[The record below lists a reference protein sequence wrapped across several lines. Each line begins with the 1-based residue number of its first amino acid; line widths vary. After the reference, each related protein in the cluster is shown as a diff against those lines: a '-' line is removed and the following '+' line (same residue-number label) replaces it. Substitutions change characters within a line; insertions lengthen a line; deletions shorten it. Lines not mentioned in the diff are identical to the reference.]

1 MKPFFLIFYM
11 GGKEILHNLMNL
23 KKNIIKVIEF
33 IAFIEVIKFVE
44 FCSSSP
50 FPSPP
55 PSPRSIIIRIN
66 FSSFCQRRPDLM
78 NLRLFLDGDGDGG
91 ERARATQCNEPN
103 GFIEF
108 NEFIESN
115 EWIQWMNSM
124 NESNEWIQ
132 WMSSMTSMN
141 LMSFIFPW
149 GKGNATQFN
158 EFLE

>member
-1 MKPFFLIFYM
+1 MVGKGGGPHNLTNVTNLTNLNEAIFFD
-11 GGKEILHNLMNL
+11 ILHGGEGNSTQFNEL

-44 FCSSSP
+44 FCSPSP

-115 EWIQWMNSM
+115 E
-124 NESNEWIQ
+124 
-132 WMSSMTSMN
+132 
-141 LMSFIFPW
+141 
-149 GKGNATQFN
+149 
-158 EFLE
+158 